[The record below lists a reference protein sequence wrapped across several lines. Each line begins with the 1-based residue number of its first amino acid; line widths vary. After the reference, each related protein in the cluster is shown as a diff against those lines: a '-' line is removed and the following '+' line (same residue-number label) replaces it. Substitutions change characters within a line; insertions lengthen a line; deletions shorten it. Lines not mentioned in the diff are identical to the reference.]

1 MGFLLS
7 RFLPGF
13 DKKRDGTVGSSD
25 DETSSCNA
33 SRRLLYIDF
42 QASYRFPRYFY
53 PLPFS
58 ILQSC
63 DTLLMKTFSDT
74 FLGPARLSVL
84 ESRKAVLVFHCA
96 FHVHKFGNS
105 SPPFRASILHSLNH
119 PNVLSFYALYEMC
132 AYMRLVLE
140 YCFRVISIHFCSR
153 GRQLRGEDAE
163 HLKEE

>member
-1 MGFLLS
+1 MSFLLS

-84 ESRKAVLVFHCA
+84 ER
-96 FHVHKFGNS
+96 
-105 SPPFRASILHSLNH
+105 
-119 PNVLSFYALYEMC
+119 YEMC